1 MPAADRFGAVTL
13 PPITLRHCLMSCV
26 THVNR
31 LMITIRGGTVATF
44 STSNC
49 DYAVAWRGPES
60 GRALQS
66 IPVLSLPLPLTI
78 AIFNGSGPC
87 WGSRLRGSTHGR
99 GH

>member
-1 MPAADRFGAVTL
+1 MPAADRGSAVTP

-44 STSNC
+44 RAPNC
-49 DYAVAWRGPES
+49 DYAVAWRRPES

-66 IPVLSLPLPLTI
+66 IPALPLPLTD
-78 AIFNGSGPC
+78 C
-87 WGSRLRGSTHGR
+87 DLQWLRAVLG
-99 GH
+99 